1 MKVLMKEKYAVI
13 VSLKRLLREYMGI
26 CSHNSFPGVIVTL
39 KCLHEEMFKLLRE
52 IEGFL
57 FSFNLL
63 CTVQVYNT

>member
-1 MKVLMKEKYAVI
+1 
-13 VSLKRLLREYMGI
+13 MGI

-63 CTVQVYNT
+63 CTVQVYNIYWDPLCP